1 MRLFLKIYLSGRLF
15 EPNFESTLTRQT
27 MSANQAIEKLNVLKR
42 IIERLNS
49 EMVIMI
55 SAAAEIEIII
65 KKNEAGISKYP
76 LLESKVNSLIENYKN
91 LIK

>member
-1 MRLFLKIYLSGRLF
+1 
-15 EPNFESTLTRQT
+15 
-27 MSANQAIEKLNVLKR
+27 MSANQALEKLNVLKR

-49 EMVIMI
+49 EMIILI
-55 SAAAEIEIII
+55 SAAAEVEIII

-76 LLESKVNSLIENYKN
+76 LLENKVNSLIENYKS

>member
-1 MRLFLKIYLSGRLF
+1 
-15 EPNFESTLTRQT
+15 
-27 MSANQAIEKLNVLKR
+27 MSANQAIEKLRVLKR

-49 EMVIMI
+49 EMVILI
-55 SAAAEIEIII
+55 NAAAEVEIVI
-65 KKNEAGISKYP
+65 KKNETGISKYP